1 MQKFTSAS
9 LPKTGWQNKSK
20 DFSYFRSYK
29 CISCSYKMYTFF
41 TAYGQLLIWLS
52 LPPTPNTYTMLPR
65 IPIALHT
72 SHSIY
77 FLFKKYLFVWLH
89 QVLRGILV
97 PPPGIKST
105 FPALEGTFFTL
116 GPPEK
121 SPCMRAKL
129 LQICPT
135 LCDPTGC
142 TPPGSSVHEILQ
154 AKQQSEFPCPPQGDL
169 PDPVIQPESLFLLK
183 KNNQSILIGG

>member
-1 MQKFTSAS
+1 M
-9 LPKTGWQNKSK
+9 
-20 DFSYFRSYK
+20 
-29 CISCSYKMYTFF
+29 
-41 TAYGQLLIWLS
+41 LL
-52 LPPTPNTYTMLPR
+52 R

-72 SHSIY
+72 SHSIH

-89 QVLRGILV
+89 QVLCGILV

-105 FPALEGTFFTL
+105 FPALEGTIFTP

-121 SPCMRAKL
+121 YPCMRAKL

-142 TPPGSSVHEILQ
+142 TPPGSSDHEILQ
-154 AKQQSEFPCPPQGDL
+154 AKQQSGFPCPPQGDL
-169 PDPVIQPESLFLLK
+169 PDPVIEPESLFLLK
-183 KNNQSILIGG
+183 KKKN